1 MTNVTSFVIRCYLS
15 SVFSNNK
22 YLEAVMQDVQVVRVT
37 GWTFLTNHAQVM
49 LCIARNSRIAAR
61 EIAAEIGI
69 TERAVQRILNDLEQ
83 GGYIS
88 RARDG
93 RKNVY
98 EIHAERPMRHPA
110 QEGRTVRDLL
120 ELVGEPV
127 F

>member
-1 MTNVTSFVIRCYLS
+1 
-15 SVFSNNK
+15 
-22 YLEAVMQDVQVVRVT
+22 MQDVQVVRVT

>member
-1 MTNVTSFVIRCYLS
+1 MTNVTSFVIRCYQS
-15 SVFSNNK
+15 SVFSNN
-22 YLEAVMQDVQVVRVT
+22 YHLEAVMQDVQVVRVT

-83 GGYIS
+83 GGYLS

-110 QEGRTVRDLL
+110 QDGRTVRDLL